1 MEIDLKLFI
10 ALGVLHTVS
19 WLYNLLIAWLSREG
33 YLDGFVSISVVVG
46 VMYTVACV
54 SPWLGSEAVVLLAL
68 AFISSGSPMLV
79 GSIARY
85 VRQRRSEHTSLIT
98 HAKKVNEEE

>member
-1 MEIDLKLFI
+1 MEIDQKLLI
-10 ALGVLHTVS
+10 ALVILHVAS
-19 WLYNLLIAWLSREG
+19 WLYNLLIAWLAREG

-54 SPWLGSEAVVLLAL
+54 SPWLGSEVVTLLAL
-68 AFISSGSPMLV
+68 AFIASGSPMLV

-85 VRQRRSEHTSLIT
+85 VRQRRSEHASLIT

>member
-1 MEIDLKLFI
+1 MEIDQRLFI
-10 ALGVLHTVS
+10 MLITLHGVS
-19 WLYNLLIAWLSREG
+19 WLYNVVISWLAREG

-46 VMYTVACV
+46 VAYTVAFI
-54 SPWLGSEAVVLLAL
+54 SPWLGYEAVALLAL
-68 AFISSGSPMLV
+68 AFIASGSPMLV

-85 VRQRRSEHTSLIT
+85 VHQRRREQTDLIT

>member
-1 MEIDLKLFI
+1 MEIDQKLLI
-10 ALGVLHTVS
+10 ALVILHVAS
-19 WLYNLLIAWLSREG
+19 WLYNLLIAWLAREG

-54 SPWLGSEAVVLLAL
+54 APWLGSEAVVLLAL
-68 AFISSGSPMLV
+68 AFSASGSPMLV

-85 VRQRRSEHTSLIT
+85 VRQRRSEHASLIT